1 MSNRIAVLVPCYNEE
16 ITIGKVI
23 DDFKA
28 VLPEADIY
36 VYNNNSSDRTA
47 EIAAEHGA
55 IVRDEPRQ
63 GKGNVVRQMFR
74 DIEADC
80 YLMVDGDDT
89 YPADAARALCD
100 PILLG
105 KADMTVGDRLSNGTY
120 AEENKRAFHGFGNN
134 LVRFMIKW
142 IYGYG
147 FEDVM
152 TGYRAFSRAFVK
164 TFPVLSEGFQI
175 ETELSIH
182 AVDRRWRILDVP
194 IIYRDRPAGS
204 ESKLNTV
211 SDGIKVIKMIGSLF
225 KNYRPLKFF
234 SLIALVLLIIG
245 LALGIPV
252 VLEYIA
258 TGLVPRLPTAVL
270 AVAFVFLSGLSLA
283 TGLILDSVAKVER
296 KQWELEVYRVT
307 ERLVFFFHLRF
318 TDLRADPKGAARN
331 SLSLSAYL

>member
-1 MSNRIAVLVPCYNEE
+1 MSNRVAVLVPCYNEE

-28 VLPEADIY
+28 ILPEADIY

-100 PILLG
+100 PILHG

-296 KQWELEVYRVT
+296 K
-307 ERLVFFFHLRF
+307 
-318 TDLRADPKGAARN
+318 
-331 SLSLSAYL
+331 